1 MKREV
6 MDCLCSLSKCFS
18 ALLALV
24 TLFTTSPACANDND
38 ARARVV
44 TQFMRDQQVLER
56 GGGDRMLMYRLI
68 SREFIRMNNIDPLFT
83 KLNSYYFSSFKVL
96 AVNGAYVDVSIQND
110 KCQICPMFDKTLRF
124 AVTQEGGK
132 FLILPPGYRRGSEYL
147 DPWWQVI
154 DGRYELPLDP
164 GRL

>member
-1 MKREV
+1 
-6 MDCLCSLSKCFS
+6 
-18 ALLALV
+18 
-24 TLFTTSPACANDND
+24 
-38 ARARVV
+38 
-44 TQFMRDQQVLER
+44 
-56 GGGDRMLMYRLI
+56 MLMYRLI
-68 SREFIRMNNIDPLFT
+68 SREFILKNNIDPLFT
-83 KLNSYYFSSFKVL
+83 KLNSYYFSSFRVL
-96 AVNGAYVDVSIQND
+96 AVNGSYVDVSIQND

-164 GRL
+164 RRQ